1 MNQETEEIKLA
12 IKSYLDLP
20 YRIRRLSYEL
30 DNFSK
35 KFYQERTFYPIHIA
49 DVVDDTATHAV
60 YPETATLI
68 ICFNESLLK
77 RQIHKYQ
84 QKLDMFLEEVDYDLK
99 VLRKL
104 NKRDYLSSKEIEVY
118 QVIEYIE
125 DEYEFY
131 LQNHVVDIPD
141 ENNPLIELEN
151 ELKDLFN

>member
-1 MNQETEEIKLA
+1 M
-12 IKSYLDLP
+12 
-20 YRIRRLSYEL
+20 
-30 DNFSK
+30 
-35 KFYQERTFYPIHIA
+35 
-49 DVVDDTATHAV
+49 
-60 YPETATLI
+60 
-68 ICFNESLLK
+68 
-77 RQIHKYQ
+77 
-84 QKLDMFLEEVDYDLK
+84 K

-104 NKRDYLSSKEIEVY
+104 NKRNHLSSKEIEVY